1 MSYSNTNSTLIG
13 TFRQILSHLPQRRQ
27 MQFWILSAAMLFTAC
42 FETMTL
48 GCVAFFASVVTD
60 PEAVLQ
66 SRYILTAQKILNA
79 DFLTNRQ
86 GLIVSL
92 SILVVSLVIVKNV
105 MLSFASYWSSRF
117 AAFVDGFFGEML
129 LRNFILNHYEWHLY
143 QNSADLI
150 MAVDW
155 RRFFGVH
162 FIYPALQMFADGFV
176 AALMLLVLF
185 RVEPFISLAAI
196 IFLGGTAFL
205 ILVTFRSTLDR
216 STKICRKY
224 QQSVNR
230 QVTKSIHGVK
240 DVKVFGK
247 QDFFISNFSKEVYD
261 LARHEAYK
269 QFLKRTPTW
278 ALETIGFMMITGS
291 ICAMMFLMRSSTVQV
306 TGTITLI
313 AVTAWR
319 VLPAMNRIVSGTTS
333 LRTALPYVH
342 NAFTYLK
349 EDMRDE
355 NKILNK
361 SKMNHRRVSFERE
374 IKFEN
379 ISFSY
384 TGANSFALENI
395 NFSIKKGQTVGIIGP
410 SGAGKSTL
418 VDILIGLLPPTSGKV
433 VIDGESLNT
442 KKSSGWMNLLGYVSQ
457 TPYIYDGSLAEN
469 VAFGV
474 GNGGIDSSQVSECC
488 SMAAM
493 DFLNNLPH
501 GIDTQIGERGLRLSG
516 GQRQRVAIA
525 RALYHQPQVMVFD
538 EATSALDA
546 KNEIDIQKTI
556 YSLKGSLTLIIIAHR
571 LTTVKDCDL
580 IFCID
585 KGELIKTGPPHIVL
599 PWYERHGDQKENSN
613 NPQTKEN

>member
-1 MSYSNTNSTLIG
+1 
-13 TFRQILSHLPQRRQ
+13 
-27 MQFWILSAAMLFTAC
+27 MQFWILCFATLFTAC
-42 FETMTL
+42 FETIAL

-60 PEAVLQ
+60 PETVLQ
-66 SRYILTAQKILNA
+66 SRYILTAHKILNA
-79 DFLTNRQ
+79 DFLTNKQ
-86 GLIVSL
+86 GLVVSL

-105 MLSFASYWSSRF
+105 MLSFVLFWSSRF
-117 AAFVDGFFGEML
+117 AAFVDGFFGEMM
-129 LRNFILNHYEWHLY
+129 LRNFILRHYEWHLY

-155 RRFFGVH
+155 RRYFGVH
-162 FIYPALQMFADGFV
+162 FIYPVLQMFADGFV
-176 AALMLLVLF
+176 AVLMLIILF
-185 RVEPFISLAAI
+185 WVEPYISLVTI
-196 IFLGGTAFL
+196 TVLGGTAFF
-205 ILVTFRSTLDR
+205 ILVTVRETLDKN
-216 STKICRKY
+216 TKICSDY

-247 QDFFISNFSKEVYD
+247 QDFFISNYSKEVYD
-261 LARHEAYK
+261 LARREAFR
-269 QFLKRTPTW
+269 QFFTRTPSW
-278 ALETIGFMMITGS
+278 ALEILGFLMITGS
-291 ICAMMFLMRSSTVQV
+291 ICVMMFLMSSSTVQI
-306 TGTITLI
+306 TGTIALI

-319 VLPAMNRIVSGTTS
+319 VLPAVSRIVSGATS

-349 EDMRDE
+349 EDKRDE

-379 ISFSY
+379 LSFSY
-384 TGANSFALENI
+384 TGANSFALQNI

-418 VDILIGLLPPTSGKV
+418 VDIFIGLLPPTRGKV
-433 VIDGESLNT
+433 LIDDESLDM
-442 KKSSGWMNLLGYVSQ
+442 KSSSGWMDLLGYVSQ

-474 GNGGIDSSQVSECC
+474 DNGGIDSNRVSDCC

-493 DFLNNLPH
+493 DFLKDLPH

-546 KNEIDIQKTI
+546 KNEMDIQKTI

-571 LTTVKDCDL
+571 LTSVKDCDL
-580 IFCID
+580 LFCIQ
-585 KGELIKTGPPHIVL
+585 KGELVKSGPPHMVL
-599 PWYERHGDQKENSN
+599 PWYADNVTAVAEPEKA
-613 NPQTKEN
+613 NPPLD

>member
-1 MSYSNTNSTLIG
+1 
-13 TFRQILSHLPQRRQ
+13 
-27 MQFWILSAAMLFTAC
+27 MLLTAC

-66 SRYILTAQKILNA
+66 SRYILKAHNILHA

-105 MLSFASYWSSRF
+105 MLSFVLYWSSRF

-129 LRNFILNHYEWHLY
+129 LRNFILRHYEWHLY

-155 RRFFGVH
+155 RRYFGVH
-162 FIYPALQMFADGFV
+162 FIYPVLQMFADGFV
-176 AALMLLVLF
+176 VLLMLLVLF
-185 RVEPFISLAAI
+185 WVEPFISLAAI
-196 IFLGGTAFL
+196 TVLGGTAFL
-205 ILVTFRSTLDR
+205 ILVTVRNTLDKN
-216 STKICRKY
+216 TKICSKY

-247 QDFFISNFSKEVYD
+247 QDFFISNYSKEVYD
-261 LARHEAYK
+261 LARREAFK
-269 QFLKRTPTW
+269 QFFTRTPSW
-278 ALETIGFMMITGS
+278 ALEILGFLMITGS

-306 TGTITLI
+306 TGTIALI

-319 VLPAMNRIVSGTTS
+319 VLPAMSRIVSGTTS

-349 EDMRDE
+349 EGKRAKDRF
-355 NKILNK
+355 LNQ
-361 SKMNHRRVSFERE
+361 SRMNHQRVSFERE

-384 TGANSFALENI
+384 TGANSFALQNI
-395 NFSIKKGQTVGIIGP
+395 NFAIKKGQTVGIIGP

-418 VDILIGLLPPTSGKV
+418 VDILIGLLSPTSGKV
-433 VIDGESLNT
+433 VIDGESLDT
-442 KKSSGWMNLLGYVSQ
+442 KNSSGWMDLLGYVSQ

-474 GNGGIDSSQVSECC
+474 DNCVIDSSRVSECC

-493 DFLNNLPH
+493 DFLNDLPH

-546 KNEIDIQKTI
+546 RNEIDIQKTI

-571 LTTVKDCDL
+571 LTTVKDCDML
-580 IFCID
+580 FCID
-585 KGELIKTGPPHIVL
+585 KGELVKTGPPHIVL
-599 PWYERHGDQKENSN
+599 PWYKRHGDQKENSN
-613 NPQTKEN
+613 SPQAE